1 MAKKNYSE
9 EFRRDAVELYRDT
22 DGATVAGIAADLGI
36 SHGSLTTWLRNAG
49 ITIRRP
55 ATTAPGPGTGE
66 TPEQEAARL
75 RAEVAHLR
83 AEKTKLETERDILR
97 SAAKYFAGGDELV
110 NRFQFVADHSDTYPV
125 KRLCQVIDIARSS
138 YYAWINAGPVRA
150 ARAAADSELA
160 EKIRAVHTVDNTYG
174 RPRITAEINHGQ
186 PADQR
191 INHKRIA
198 RIMRANNIEGLRL
211 RRKHRTTIA
220 EPADTPSPDL
230 LNRDFTAIAPN
241 TRYVGDITYLPCGDN
256 EFLYLATVIDCF
268 SRRLVG
274 WSIAEHM
281 RTELVEDAL
290 GAAALT
296 RGGLA
301 GAVFHA
307 DRGSQYTSK
316 GFAMICADLGVAQSM
331 GAVGTSADN
340 ALAESF
346 NATLKRETLQ
356 GAARWESPRAAR
368 LAVFRWITR
377 YNTRRRHS
385 YCNYLSPADYENAH
399 TSDSLQKAA

>member
-1 MAKKNYSE
+1 M
-9 EFRRDAVELYRDT
+9 
-22 DGATVAGIAADLGI
+22 
-36 SHGSLTTWLRNAG
+36 
-49 ITIRRP
+49 
-55 ATTAPGPGTGE
+55 
-66 TPEQEAARL
+66 
-75 RAEVAHLR
+75 
-83 AEKTKLETERDILR
+83 
-97 SAAKYFAGGDELV
+97 

-138 YYAWINAGPVRA
+138 YYSRINAAEKRA
-150 ARAAADSELA
+150 ARAGADAELA
-160 EKIRAVHTVDNTYG
+160 EKIRAVHDGDNAYG

-186 PADQR
+186 PADRR

-198 RIMRANNIEGLRL
+198 RIMCENNIEGLRL

-230 LNRDFTAIAPN
+230 LNRDFTAAAPN
-241 TRYVGDITYLPCGDN
+241 TRYVGDITYLPCGDG

-281 RTELVEDAL
+281 RTELVENALDA
-290 GAAALT
+290 AVLT
-296 RGGLA
+296 RGSLA

-307 DRGSQYTSK
+307 DHGSQYTSK
-316 GFAMICADLGVAQSM
+316 GFARLCTKFGVKQSM

-368 LAVFRWITR
+368 LAVFRWITC

-385 YCNYLSPADYENAH
+385 YCDYLSPVDYETAH
-399 TSDSLQKAA
+399 APATIAQAA